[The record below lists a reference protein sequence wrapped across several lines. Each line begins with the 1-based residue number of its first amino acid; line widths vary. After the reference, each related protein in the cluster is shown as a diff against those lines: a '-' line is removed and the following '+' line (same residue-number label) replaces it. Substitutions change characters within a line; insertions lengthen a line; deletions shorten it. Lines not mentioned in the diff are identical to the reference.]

1 MGKKLKYIKETYIDD
16 YKTLTQAILID
27 VEMDK
32 QSNGMLASVLRAGV
46 NPNLHLVKT
55 EEIYEKEGRIK
66 TNGSISK

>member
-1 MGKKLKYIKETYIDD
+1 MGKKLKYIKEIYIDD

-27 VEMDK
+27 VEMNEK
-32 QSNGMLASVLRAGV
+32 SNGMLASALRAGV

-55 EEIYEKEGRIK
+55 EKIYEKEGRII

>member
-16 YKTLTQAILID
+16 YKTLTQAILIE
-27 VEMDK
+27 VRLNEL
-32 QSNGMLASVLRAGV
+32 SNGMLASALRAGV

-55 EEIYEKEGRIK
+55 EEIYEKEGRII

>member
-1 MGKKLKYIKETYIDD
+1 MGKKLKYIKETYMDD

-27 VEMDK
+27 VEMNEK
-32 QSNGMLASVLRAGV
+32 SNGMCASCLRASI